1 MADSDELSCAIPSP
15 CAKLLVIEERVTTL
29 SQSHEALAR
38 RLNGNLER
46 VANEVKELRELI
58 SERFGEALDRR
69 IDARI
74 KVDKAEHPAPPPPV
88 PGWVPWIV
96 GFLSSVATGCIV
108 WIVTH

>member
-1 MADSDELSCAIPSP
+1 MTDNDEMGCIPAP
-15 CAKLLVIEERVTTL
+15 CARLLVIEERVTA
-29 SQSHEALAR
+29 QGQAHEALAR

-46 VANEVKELRELI
+46 FSDEMGKMRELI

-74 KVDKAEHPAPPPPV
+74 KVDKADHPAPVPPV
-88 PGWVPWIV
+88 PGWVPWVI
-96 GFLSSVATGCIV
+96 GGLSTIATGSIT